1 MTKKEYL
8 KKGYRINLEI
18 ETKKEV
24 LEELKSNLDGLQ
36 AIKLTEKVQGGPIK
50 DDSGIVNKMNK
61 IIEMEKDLNELCNFQ
76 IKLSQTI
83 DKMENTN
90 ERAVLRLRYIL
101 NQTWEEIAE
110 KMGYSLRQVTRIH
123 GEALK
128 SFKLCP

>member
-36 AIKLTEKVQGGPIK
+36 AIKLAEKVQGGPIK

-110 KMGYSLRQVTRIH
+110 KMGYTLRQIHRIH
-123 GEALK
+123 GNAIK
-128 SFKLCP
+128 NF

>member
-8 KKGYRINLEI
+8 RQGFKLKREI
-18 ETKKEV
+18 EHDKKI

-36 AIKLTEKVQGGPIK
+36 AIKLSEKVQGGLIK

-76 IKLSQTI
+76 IKLSGAI
-83 DKMENTN
+83 DKLENTN

-110 KMGYSLRQVTRIH
+110 KMGYSLMNIH
-123 GEALK
+123 RVHKKALEN
-128 SFKLCP
+128 FKLI

>member
-50 DDSGIVNKMNK
+50 DDFGIVNKMNK
-61 IIEMEKDLNELCNFQ
+61 IIEMEKDLNELCDFQ
-76 IKLSQTI
+76 IKLSGTI
-83 DKMENTN
+83 DKLENTN
-90 ERAVLRLRYIL
+90 ERVVLRLRYIL

-110 KMGYSLRQVTRIH
+110 KMGYTLRQIHRIH
-123 GEALK
+123 GNAIK
-128 SFKLCP
+128 NF

>member
-8 KKGYRINLEI
+8 RQGFKLKREI
-18 ETKKEV
+18 EHDKKI

-36 AIKLTEKVQGGPIK
+36 AIKLSENVQGGPIK
-50 DDSGIVNKMNK
+50 DDSEVVNKMNK

-76 IKLSQTI
+76 IKLSGAI
-83 DKMENTN
+83 DKLENTN

>member
-36 AIKLTEKVQGGPIK
+36 AIKLSEKVQGGLIK

-76 IKLSQTI
+76 IKLSGAI
-83 DKMENTN
+83 DKLENTN

-110 KMGYSLRQVTRIH
+110 KMGYSLMNIH
-123 GEALK
+123 RVHKKALEN
-128 SFKLCP
+128 FKLI

>member
-1 MTKKEYL
+1 M
-8 KKGYRINLEI
+8 

-36 AIKLTEKVQGGPIK
+36 AIKLAEKVQGGPIK

-110 KMGYSLRQVTRIH
+110 KMGYTLRQIHRIH
-123 GEALK
+123 GNAIK
-128 SFKLCP
+128 NF

>member
-110 KMGYSLRQVTRIH
+110 KMGYTLRQIHRIH
-123 GEALK
+123 GNAINN
-128 SFKLCP
+128 F

>member
-36 AIKLTEKVQGGPIK
+36 AIKLAEKVQGGPIK

-110 KMGYSLRQVTRIH
+110 KMGYSLMNIH
-123 GEALK
+123 RVHKKALK
-128 SFKLCP
+128 NFELI

>member
-8 KKGYRINLEI
+8 RQGSKLKKEI
-18 ETKKEV
+18 EHDREILK
-24 LEELKSNLDGLQ
+24 ELKSNLDGLQ
-36 AIKLTEKVQGGPIK
+36 AIKLSEKVQGGPIK
-50 DDSGIVNKMNK
+50 DDSEVVNKMNK

-76 IKLSQTI
+76 IKLSGAI
-83 DKMENTN
+83 DKLENTN

>member
-61 IIEMEKDLNELCNFQ
+61 IVEMEKDLNELCNFQ

-110 KMGYSLRQVTRIH
+110 KMGYTLRQIHRIH
-123 GEALK
+123 ENAIK
-128 SFKLCP
+128 NF

>member
-50 DDSGIVNKMNK
+50 DDSGIVNK
-61 IIEMEKDLNELCNFQ
+61 DLNELCNFQ
-76 IKLSQTI
+76 IKLSGAI
-83 DKMENTN
+83 DKLENTN

-110 KMGYSLRQVTRIH
+110 KMGYSLMNIH
-123 GEALK
+123 RVHKKALNN
-128 SFKLCP
+128 FKLV

>member
-36 AIKLTEKVQGGPIK
+36 AIKLAEKVQGGPIK

-83 DKMENTN
+83 DKLENTN

-110 KMGYSLRQVTRIH
+110 KMGYTLRQIHRIH
-123 GEALK
+123 GNAIK
-128 SFKLCP
+128 NF